1 MNVAKSGRVSAK
13 WMKSPSFWVLLVALC
28 AAWWAGRHGPR
39 AWVVERAIMESAQ
52 VEEIVAADGEDAFLA
67 PEDSELWSW
76 AGMRLESSP
85 VVERERVA
93 ARGDDGSMRHYML
106 TARSHRG
113 VASFLPA
120 LVTILLCFLTRKPV
134 VSLLAGVVVGGLLL
148 RGDLMAGGAVAPG
161 GVTGLAALMVLFYLA
176 CLGGLLGLWSRNGA
190 AAAFAHAVTKRLVR
204 GPRTAKL
211 AAWGLGV
218 AFFQGG
224 SLSTLLVGTTVKPI
238 ADKENISHEELSYV
252 VDSTSS
258 PVAVLLPFNAW
269 PFYVQGLI
277 FVSGVGV
284 LATEAGRVGF
294 FFAAVPLS
302 FYAMLAVGFT
312 FLLSIDKL
320 PFIGRGFREAIRR
333 ARETG
338 QLDRPGARPLQSA
351 MSGADAVQAGYRP
364 AAWEF
369 PLPLVLIVGIAA
381 GAFVFAGAPALGWA
395 FGAGLVV
402 AYGVS
407 ISRGMPWRGL
417 ITGFKAG
424 MGMVAYAAA
433 ILALAVTIGA
443 ISRATGGGL
452 FLVELL
458 DGRVAHWCLPF
469 FLFLASGAIALATG
483 SSWGTFAVVFP
494 LAMPL
499 AWAVA
504 EGQELAHPLFFLKI
518 CFAAVL
524 NGGVF
529 GDQCSPISDTS
540 VLSSLATGCDLMD
553 HIRTQ
558 IVPCLM
564 AGGIAVLGW
573 TLLAV
578 LT

>member
-1 MNVAKSGRVSAK
+1 
-13 WMKSPSFWVLLVALC
+13 MKSWALWLTLVALC
-28 AAWWAGRHGPR
+28 AVWWAGGHGPR
-39 AWVVERAIMESAQ
+39 AWVVERAVMEPAQ
-52 VEEIVAADGEDAFLA
+52 VEETDGDFLA
-67 PEDSELWSW
+67 LQDSELWGW
-76 AGMRLESSP
+76 AGMRLEAVP
-85 VVERERVA
+85 AVVEERVVVS
-93 ARGDDGSMRHYML
+93 GDDGRTRHYLL
-106 TARSHRG
+106 TARPHRG
-113 VASFLPA
+113 VWSFLPA
-120 LVTILLCFLTRKPV
+120 LLTISLCFLTRKPV
-134 VSLLAGVVVGGLLL
+134 VSLLAGVVAGGVLL
-148 RGDLMAGGAVAPG
+148 RGDLLAGGAMAPS
-161 GVTGLAALMVLFYLA
+161 GVTWMAGVAVLFYLA

-190 AAAFAHAVTKRLVR
+190 AVAFAQWVTKRLVR

-218 AFFQGG
+218 LFFQGG

-238 ADKENISHEELSYV
+238 ADREKVSHEELSYV

-258 PVAVLLPFNAW
+258 PVAILLPFNAW

-284 LATEAGRVGF
+284 LAAEAGRVGF

-312 FLLSIDKL
+312 FLLSIERL
-320 PFIGRGFREAIRR
+320 PLIGRGFREAIRR

-338 QLDRPGARPLQSA
+338 RLDRPGARPMQS
-351 MSGADAVQAGYRP
+351 GVTGVNAVERGYRP

-369 PLPLVLIVGIAA
+369 PLPLVWIVGIA
-381 GAFVFAGAPALGWA
+381 GGTFVFLGAPALGWA
-395 FGAGLVV
+395 FGVGVAAAFGVSAVRGLSWGGLFSGLVAGL
-402 AYGVS
+402 
-407 ISRGMPWRGL
+407 
-417 ITGFKAG
+417 
-424 MGMVAYAAA
+424 GMVGYAAVV
-433 ILALAVTIGA
+433 LALAIAIGA

-458 DGRVAHWCLPF
+458 DGRVAHVWLPM
-469 FLFLASGAIALATG
+469 FLFLASGAVALATG

-499 AWAVA
+499 AWSVA
-504 EGQELAHPLFFLKI
+504 DGQGLENPVFFLKI

-558 IVPCLM
+558 IVPCM
-564 AGGIAVLGW
+564 WAGGFAVVGW
-573 TLLAV
+573 SLLAV
-578 LT
+578 MVR

>member
-1 MNVAKSGRVSAK
+1 MVAK
-13 WMKSPSFWVLLVALC
+13 WMQMPTFWLLLAALC
-28 AAWWAGRHGPR
+28 AAWWAGRQGPQ
-39 AWVVERAIMESAQ
+39 AWVVERAVMESAQ
-52 VEEIVAADGEDAFLA
+52 AEMLGNGEDVFLD
-67 PEDSELWSW
+67 PEDSKLWGW
-76 AGMRLESSP
+76 AAQRLESAP
-85 VVERERVA
+85 VVEHERVA
-93 ARGDDGSMRHYML
+93 ARGDDGGMRYYEL

-113 VASFLPA
+113 ASSFLPA

-134 VSLLAGVVVGGLLL
+134 ASLFAGVVVGGLLL
-148 RGDLMAGGAVAPG
+148 RGDVIAGGQTAPG
-161 GVTGLAALMVLFYLA
+161 GVSWLAALAVLFYLT

-190 AAAFAHAVTKRLVR
+190 AAEFAIWVTKRLVR

-211 AAWGLGV
+211 AAWGLGM

-238 ADKENISHEELSYV
+238 ADEENISHEELAYV

-277 FVSGVGV
+277 FVGGVGV

-294 FFAAVPLS
+294 FFSAVPLS

-312 FLLSIDKL
+312 FLLSIDRL

-333 ARETG
+333 ARVTG
-338 QLDRPGARPLQSA
+338 QLDRPGARPMQSP
-351 MSGADAVQAGYRP
+351 MTRADAVQPGYRP

-369 PLPLVLIVGIAA
+369 PVPLVVIIAIAVGT
-381 GAFVFAGAPALGWA
+381 FVLTGAPALAWA
-395 FGAGLVV
+395 FGAGVAV
-402 AYGVS
+402 AYVAS
-407 ISRGMPWRGL
+407 AMRGMPWRGL
-417 ITGFKAG
+417 LAGCKAG
-424 MGMVAYAAA
+424 IVMVAYAAA
-433 ILALAVTIGA
+433 ILVLAVAIGA

-458 DGRVAHWCLPF
+458 DGRLAHWCLPL
-469 FLFLASGAIALATG
+469 FLFLASGVIALATG

-499 AWAVA
+499 AWSVA
-504 EGQELAHPLFFLKI
+504 EGQGLAHPVFFLKI

-558 IVPCLM
+558 IVPCLV
-564 AGGIAVLGW
+564 AGGLAVIGW
-573 TLLAV
+573 TVLAV
-578 LT
+578 FSP